1 MYPLLS
7 QWTAEQ
13 TMDRRYD
20 PDRLDRGPMF
30 TRPVPAS
37 GSGTLSRSLTAITR
51 LRAATE
57 TWIRRSS
64 LGPLPDRCAGDPAGQ
79 GW

>member
-13 TMDRRYD
+13 AMDRPYD
-20 PDRLDRGPMF
+20 PDHLHRGPVYARREPAARF
-30 TRPVPAS
+30 GAWSRVRVPA
-37 GSGTLSRSLTAITR
+37 LR
-51 LRAATE
+51 LRATAS
-57 TWIRRSS
+57 TWLRRGS

>member
-13 TMDRRYD
+13 AMDRPYD
-20 PDRLDRGPMF
+20 PDHLHRGPMYAS
-30 TRPVPAS
+30 REPAV
-37 GSGTLSRSLTAITR
+37 GSGTWSRVRVCVAR
-51 LRAATE
+51 LRESAD
-57 TWIRRSS
+57 TWLRRGS

>member
-13 TMDRRYD
+13 TMDRYD
-20 PDRLDRGPMF
+20 PDRLDRGTPF
-30 TRPVPAS
+30 ARPVPAA
-37 GSGTLSRSLTAITR
+37 GSGRWSRSLASVSR
-51 LRAATE
+51 LRAAADL
-57 TWIRRSS
+57 WIRRAT